1 MRVIPV
7 LDLKGGRAVHAVAG
21 DRGRYGPLRS
31 VFHPKPDPVTLA
43 RGMVDRLGATEV
55 YVADLDAI
63 VDRVEPA
70 YATFRAI
77 GGLGLAIWADVGIED
92 GPVPTRLADSGVT
105 WIIAGSETLRG
116 PEALARVVE
125 GAPLGS
131 VVLSLD
137 LREGVPILAANHT
150 WTGDVRS
157 EANLVAQ
164 AVEVGVRTIIRL
176 DLAGVGTGRGVADIP
191 AVPRFKPTHPA
202 LHWITGGGITSPA
215 DLETLARLGYSAA
228 LVGSALHD
236 GRIATF

>member
-7 LDLKGGRAVHAVAG
+7 LDLKGGQAVHAVAG
-21 DRGRYGPLRS
+21 DRERYVPLRS
-31 VFHPKPDPVTLA
+31 VFHPNPDPVALV

-63 VDRVEPA
+63 VDRIEPA
-70 YATFRAI
+70 YTTFRAI
-77 GGLGLAIWADVGIED
+77 ADLGMTLWADVGIED
-92 GPVPTRLADSGVT
+92 GPVAACLADSGVT
-105 WIIAGSETLRG
+105 RIIAGTETLRG

-125 GAPLGS
+125 GATVGS
-131 VVLSLD
+131 VALSLD

-157 EANLVAQ
+157 EGNLVAQ
-164 AVEVGVRTIIRL
+164 ATRAGIRTIIRL

-191 AVPRFKPTHPA
+191 AVPPVEPNQSPIE
-202 LHWITGGGITSPA
+202 WIAGGGITSSA
-215 DLETLARLGYSAA
+215 DLEILARLGYSAA

-236 GRIATF
+236 GRIEA